1 MDLSKYLDL
10 YLSESREHVS
20 LLRESLVAAGE
31 VGSEDVK
38 ELFRHAHSLKGMAAS
53 MGFDATSRLAHQL
66 ENLLNRWRQ
75 GESATSAQRRAAVR
89 AVDTLDALLDEVQE
103 SSSDARLDGRV
114 AEVLEELV
122 GAGTTSESRQ
132 EPGPANPSVAPPS
145 MLDSEGSPKNGDV
158 PEALL
163 TVAVDP
169 ASPLPAARLLVVAAR
184 VHELCGESVM
194 EPDLETVKEKN
205 LRTVAFHVAP
215 GPHLKELARALRDL
229 PEVSE
234 VGLSVPPQRV
244 EGPSGEARLIRSVRI
259 RAEDLDELLAQTSE
273 LLYHLNQFESGM
285 DGSERRRHRFWLEA
299 DRAKLNR
306 LFDQVLS
313 IRLVS
318 FETLADRL
326 GRAARDLS
334 SRLGKAAKLEA
345 TGVEERADRALLE
358 KLLDPLMH
366 LIRNA
371 IDHGLE
377 DEAGRRAAGKPP
389 EGSLRL
395 EIRRESEALLVSV
408 EDDGR
413 GIDVEAIRDSA
424 VQRGLYAPHEAAHMD
439 HERLLDLLTAP
450 AFSTRTEVTD
460 VSGRGVGLDVVR
472 AAVESMG
479 GHLEMRSD
487 LGAGSRFTLVIPSAT
502 TLNRVLVFGWD
513 DEVRYGLPTS
523 QISHIYPLSST
534 PLVWSGS
541 RRFLQ
546 TGDELVPV
554 LSWRPAAVGREGFGL
569 RLMAPGRDK
578 ILLVSRVYQ
587 AERVVIL
594 PWGPPLEMIPE
605 WMGGSL
611 LSTGEIA
618 YILDGRVLAKRDGE
632 EQHVSPD

>member
-20 LLRESLVAAGE
+20 RLRESLAGVGE
-31 VGSEDVK
+31 AGSEGVN

-53 MGFDATSRLAHQL
+53 MGFDSTSRLAHQL

-75 GESATSAQRRAAVR
+75 GEAATSAQRQAAVK

-103 SSSDARLDGRV
+103 SSSDKRLEDRV
-114 AEVLEELV
+114 AVVLHELGGSETEPKAAEKVGEAGAQTKAPAVMVSKGSEEN
-122 GAGTTSESRQ
+122 G
-132 EPGPANPSVAPPS
+132 
-145 MLDSEGSPKNGDV
+145 GSPG
-158 PEALL
+158 ALL
-163 TVAVDP
+163 TVAIDP
-169 ASPLPAARLLVVAAR
+169 ASPLPAARLLVVSAR
-184 VHELCGESVM
+184 VKEVCPDSLM
-194 EPDLETVKEKN
+194 EPDLETVKAKN
-205 LRTVAFHVAP
+205 LRTVTFRVASGP
-215 GPHLKELARALRDL
+215 GLKDLARALRRL

-234 VGLSVPPQRV
+234 VNLSETGHPAGVPL
-244 EGPSGEARLIRSVRI
+244 SEARLIRSVRI
-259 RAEDLDELLAQTSE
+259 RSEALDELLAQTSE
-273 LLYHLNQFESGM
+273 LLYHLNQFESGL
-285 DGSERRRHRFWLEA
+285 DALERRRHRFWLEA

-334 SRLGKAAKLEA
+334 SRLGKPVRFDVS
-345 TGVEERADRALLE
+345 GVEERADRALLE

-366 LIRNA
+366 LVRNA
-371 IDHGLE
+371 IDHGIE
-377 DEAGRRAAGKPP
+377 RAEERRAGVKPP
-389 EGSLRL
+389 EGNLKL
-395 EIRRESEALLVSV
+395 EIRRESEALLVSM

-413 GIDVEAIRDSA
+413 GIDVEIIRESA
-424 VQRGLYAPHEAAHMD
+424 VKRGLFAPHEAAQLDRD
-439 HERLLDLLTAP
+439 HLLDLLTTP

-479 GHLEMRSD
+479 GHLEMRSE

-502 TLNRVLVFGWD
+502 TLNRVLIFGWD

-554 LSWRPAAVGREGFGL
+554 LSWRPSAVGREGFGL

-578 ILLVSRVYQ
+578 VLLVSKVFQ